1 MGAAR
6 HDTATAFEYLLQCL
20 HFLSNIS
27 CPPSKHFES
36 PLDAMEHLR
45 FWKWTSSGGRRD
57 NAVEDEQLMSKET
70 GELETQLRILYE
82 RQGKLRRWI
91 IGLSILVGILALALL
106 GAVGH
111 STRSPGGEQT
121 VLSPVPRMPRTKVT
135 FEEDKLFANGSNP
148 KSDEAWA
155 TLTPQGDGFILL
167 PNDTR
172 QQWELEP
179 GKPTKAG
186 EVYDISVFHELHCL
200 RHIRTHT
207 FTLQA
212 LIGEDHPQ
220 KIYDLLLKPT
230 EDHVFHCFDYIRQAL
245 MCAGDMTIEWLGW
258 RPMAV
263 GLLWMD
269 GALLTNVKAGT
280 LSCSTCKR
288 IRFPTSSSIY
298 TIVALLASSHLIQPS
313 KLLMCLG
320 VPYRVW

>member
-1 MGAAR
+1 
-6 HDTATAFEYLLQCL
+6 
-20 HFLSNIS
+20 
-27 CPPSKHFES
+27 
-36 PLDAMEHLR
+36 MEHLR
-45 FWKWTSSGGRRD
+45 FWNWNSSRRRRD
-57 NAVEDEQLMSKET
+57 NATEDEQLMSKES

-91 IGLSILVGILALALL
+91 IGLSILIGILVLALL
-106 GAVGH
+106 GAVSH
-111 STRSPGGEQT
+111 SPRNSREEQT

-167 PNDTR
+167 PNNTR
-172 QQWELEP
+172 QQWDLEP

-212 LIGEDHPQ
+212 LIGEDDPQ

-245 MCAGDMTIEWLGW
+245 MCAGDMTIEWP
-258 RPMAV
+258 RVEA
-263 GLLWMD
+263 D
-269 GALLTNVKAGT
+269 G
-280 LSCSTCKR
+280 
-288 IRFPTSSSIY
+288 
-298 TIVALLASSHLIQPS
+298 
-313 KLLMCLG
+313 
-320 VPYRVW
+320 

>member
-1 MGAAR
+1 
-6 HDTATAFEYLLQCL
+6 
-20 HFLSNIS
+20 
-27 CPPSKHFES
+27 
-36 PLDAMEHLR
+36 MEHLR
-45 FWKWTSSGGRRD
+45 FLSWNSSGRSKV
-57 NAVEDEQLMSKET
+57 NALEDEQLMSKES
-70 GELETQLRILYE
+70 GKLETQLRILCE

-106 GAVGH
+106 GAVSH
-111 STRSPGGEQT
+111 STRDPDGEQT
-121 VLSPVPRMPRTKVT
+121 MLSPVPRMPRTKVT

-167 PNDTR
+167 PNNTR
-172 QQWELEP
+172 QQWDLEP

-212 LIGEDHPQ
+212 LIGEDDPQ

-245 MCAGDMTIEWLGW
+245 MCAGDMTIEWPRVEADGSRFAVDGWGITHECKSWCSCAYTSTAKCVRPNCDPLGS
-258 RPMAV
+258 P
-263 GLLWMD
+263 
-269 GALLTNVKAGT
+269 T
-280 LSCSTCKR
+280 LSITPYCLLCH
-288 IRFPTSSSIY
+288 TSD
-298 TIVALLASSHLIQPS
+298 AKGQEQ
-313 KLLMCLG
+313 C
-320 VPYRVW
+320 PYLEGQ

>member
-1 MGAAR
+1 
-6 HDTATAFEYLLQCL
+6 
-20 HFLSNIS
+20 
-27 CPPSKHFES
+27 
-36 PLDAMEHLR
+36 LDAMEHLR

-57 NAVEDEQLMSKET
+57 NATEDEQLMSKES

-91 IGLSILVGILALALL
+91 IGLSILIGILVLALL
-106 GAVGH
+106 GAVSH
-111 STRSPGGEQT
+111 STRDSREEPT

-167 PNDTR
+167 PNNTR
-172 QQWELEP
+172 QQWDLEP

-245 MCAGDMTIEWLGW
+245 MCAGDMTIEWPRVEADGSRFAVDGW
-258 RPMAV
+258 
-263 GLLWMD
+263 GI
-269 GALLTNVKAGT
+269 THE
-280 LSCSTCKR
+280 CKSWDA
-288 IRFPTSSSIY
+288 IMQYMQENSVSNIF
-298 TIVALLASSHLIQPS
+298 
-313 KLLMCLG
+313 
-320 VPYRVW
+320 

>member
-6 HDTATAFEYLLQCL
+6 HNTATAFEYLLRYLRFWSILSCL
-20 HFLSNIS
+20 PSEHFTNS
-27 CPPSKHFES
+27 
-36 PLDAMEHLR
+36 LDEMEHLR
-45 FWKWTSSGGRRD
+45 FLSWNSSGRSKD

-111 STRSPGGEQT
+111 STRSPGGEQA

-172 QQWELEP
+172 QQWDLESP
-179 GKPTKAG
+179 RKPAKSTIFPSSTSCTASG
-186 EVYDISVFHELHCL
+186 TYA
-200 RHIRTHT
+200 HIHS
-207 FTLQA
+207 
-212 LIGEDHPQ
+212 P
-220 KIYDLLLKPT
+220 
-230 EDHVFHCFDYIRQAL
+230 
-245 MCAGDMTIEWLGW
+245 
-258 RPMAV
+258 
-263 GLLWMD
+263 
-269 GALLTNVKAGT
+269 
-280 LSCSTCKR
+280 
-288 IRFPTSSSIY
+288 
-298 TIVALLASSHLIQPS
+298 
-313 KLLMCLG
+313 
-320 VPYRVW
+320 

>member
-1 MGAAR
+1 
-6 HDTATAFEYLLQCL
+6 
-20 HFLSNIS
+20 
-27 CPPSKHFES
+27 
-36 PLDAMEHLR
+36 MEHLR
-45 FWKWTSSGGRRD
+45 FWNWNSSEGRRD
-57 NAVEDEQLMSKET
+57 NATEDEQLMSKES

-91 IGLSILVGILALALL
+91 IGLSILIGILVLALL
-106 GAVGH
+106 GAVSH
-111 STRSPGGEQT
+111 STRNLREEQT

-167 PNDTR
+167 PNNTR
-172 QQWELEP
+172 QQWDLEP

-212 LIGEDHPQ
+212 LIGEDDPQ

-245 MCAGDMTIEWLGW
+245 MCAGDMTIEWPRVEADGSRFAVDGW
-258 RPMAV
+258 GITHECKSWDAIMQYMQENSV
-263 GLLWMD
+263 S
-269 GALLTNVKAGT
+269 NV
-280 LSCSTCKR
+280 
-288 IRFPTSSSIY
+288 F
-298 TIVALLASSHLIQPS
+298 
-313 KLLMCLG
+313 
-320 VPYRVW
+320 